1 MKCIYIYFSLFKIT
15 FFTPAEKWYPKKRR
29 QLTHVST
36 FTLFLSLKKVHFF
49 LITQTN
55 QPTSSSVMWY
65 MPGKR
70 AKNIVSCQFTCFVQ
84 PAAKKINTSCSL
96 GAAADDDGIC
106 CMVHCISATFSQ
118 KFQPPSL
125 YQYFYNS
132 ILYTYSRQDKT
143 SPISP
148 FSPTHFT
155 SYEDDSKIVKE
166 KVVVLCVLLVELSR
180 IILDSSFYHIYSV
193 NMTQRQKF

>member
-15 FFTPAEKWYPKKRR
+15 FFYSSWKVIPKKRR

-70 AKNIVSCQFTCFVQ
+70 ARNIVSCQFTCFVQ

-106 CMVHCISATFSQ
+106 CMVHCISATFS
-118 KFQPPSL
+118 KKIPTPIII
-125 YQYFYNS
+125 S
-132 ILYTYSRQDKT
+132 IFLQ
-143 SPISP
+143 
-148 FSPTHFT
+148 
-155 SYEDDSKIVKE
+155 
-166 KVVVLCVLLVELSR
+166 
-180 IILDSSFYHIYSV
+180 
-193 NMTQRQKF
+193 